1 MGDIPKTTTFA
12 PSKPKQK
19 RLMKYKLLVLDLD
32 GTLTNAKK
40 EITPRNREALIRVQ
54 QQGVKLILASGRPTF
69 GIAPLAD
76 ELRMKE
82 FGGFILSYNG
92 GEIIDWSTGEIV
104 YANVLPDEVIPRLYE
119 CATRNQLPILTYDR
133 QYIITEY
140 PDDVYVRKEAF
151 LNKMQIY
158 PSKDFLKD
166 IRLPLPKCLIVGEPH
181 RLIPIEAELSVELQG
196 QLSVYRSEPFF
207 LELVPQGIDKAQ
219 SLSVLL
225 NKLNMNR
232 EEIVAVGDGY
242 NDLSMIQ
249 FAGLG
254 VAMGNAQ
261 EPVKKAAD
269 YITLSNEEDGVAA
282 LNVTDMDTGTTL
294 PSQIQKVPQAIQ
306 EVLKVHYVQSRVQ
319 MFLRHFF
326 LTKQNIVGDQKI
338 KNKQSALKILKI
350 EDKDTENG

>member
-1 MGDIPKTTTFA
+1 
-12 PSKPKQK
+12 
-19 RLMKYKLLVLDLD
+19 MKYKLLVLDLD

-104 YANVLPDEVIPRLYE
+104 YANVLPD
-119 CATRNQLPILTYDR
+119 
-133 QYIITEY
+133 
-140 PDDVYVRKEAF
+140 
-151 LNKMQIY
+151 
-158 PSKDFLKD
+158 
-166 IRLPLPKCLIVGEPH
+166 
-181 RLIPIEAELSVELQG
+181 
-196 QLSVYRSEPFF
+196 
-207 LELVPQGIDKAQ
+207 GIDKAQ

-282 LNVTDMDTGTTL
+282 VVNKFFTKAPEKGETT
-294 PSQIQKVPQAIQ
+294 A
-306 EVLKVHYVQSRVQ
+306 
-319 MFLRHFF
+319 
-326 LTKQNIVGDQKI
+326 
-338 KNKQSALKILKI
+338 
-350 EDKDTENG
+350 

>member
-1 MGDIPKTTTFA
+1 
-12 PSKPKQK
+12 
-19 RLMKYKLLVLDLD
+19 MKYKLLVLDLD

-166 IRLPLPKCLIVGEPH
+166 IRLPLPKCLIVSEPH

-196 QLSVYRSEPFF
+196 QLSIYRSEPFF

-232 EEIVAVGDGY
+232 EEMVAVGDGY

-282 LNVTDMDTGTTL
+282 VVNKFFTKAPEKGETT
-294 PSQIQKVPQAIQ
+294 V
-306 EVLKVHYVQSRVQ
+306 
-319 MFLRHFF
+319 
-326 LTKQNIVGDQKI
+326 
-338 KNKQSALKILKI
+338 
-350 EDKDTENG
+350 